1 MNFKEYA
8 DSQKEIIED
17 LVNKFKNIKKH
28 NFKGQIFCFFLS
40 MFFSIPVSYFINY
53 LDTTEDSIPM
63 VGLLSFLIS
72 IFLTMVFNMIFGSFS
87 KIFKSYHLENEMVYY
102 FYNSK
107 QKKEIKTIYKNLNE
121 KTKKSLDYTVSLDDN
136 FSSSGFLYYFISHY
150 IRDNNI
156 LNEYQEIINYINEN
170 YHYSDKSLLITNVIE
185 KIEKED
191 SNHFLNNKNKISE
204 YIYNSKL
211 SNSLKKEALSK
222 IKSITEEEL
231 KEDIENLYKDIKNMN
246 RTTIKTK
253 LVQQI

>member
-1 MNFKEYA
+1 M
-8 DSQKEIIED
+8 
-17 LVNKFKNIKKH
+17 
-28 NFKGQIFCFFLS
+28 
-40 MFFSIPVSYFINY
+40 
-53 LDTTEDSIPM
+53 
-63 VGLLSFLIS
+63 
-72 IFLTMVFNMIFGSFS
+72 FS